1 MPTRVAVSTSSTLHR
16 RRWCGSAT
24 VNGRRQATLRVA
36 ALSSTTKTTN
46 DDDYVTYSPL
56 VQFQS
61 AILRYPSTSSS
72 PSSTSSTSTSSSS
85 LLGPID
91 LNIWSNVE
99 SKSGSR
105 TVSGPGGHVALG
117 RNGSGKTLLS
127 NALANAASRIDI
139 IGNNDAAV
147 DISNTYLQSGT
158 LKMQRTTATQSSTTL
173 RDHRFLSGVS
183 FESHSDL
190 LLDEGT
196 TTVYRALGLGG
207 NRLSDTAKF
216 LTVRLGMFPLLNRFV
231 NTLSTGQIRRV
242 LLVRALVRKPELLV
256 LDNAFDGLDTD
267 GRLGLRD
274 IIERVLRG
282 FRMDILVQ
290 GVGNARD
297 TARTQVLLLTHRPE
311 EISDGF
317 KTVTFI
323 DNGKLSNGMVRTEER
338 LERTGEEIIRLLVPD
353 DVSDDVRH
361 EEVLGYNVVIPSDI
375 EVKEFWEHGG
385 TEHIKNQDI
394 LVKSCAIMVTR
405 DNMTLLSRVDWT
417 VKQGERWHL
426 AGMNGSGKSTLSR
439 LILRTSM
446 KGDIDSNSY
455 VQDSDAIISD
465 GSLFVTP
472 SMASNTRLS
481 RDGVSFVSTELHL
494 HATHNW
500 GSRTVG
506 EILLLGASLLFYAD
520 KHHHKHAFTGSSN
533 VDLHVATTVA
543 RWFGLLD
550 SNNSQS
556 DDVFFRRLF
565 STLSQGE
572 QKLLLLCSAIAQRPL
587 LLILDEPCQGLD
599 LWNRGRLL
607 GLIERICR
615 VTNMSLIYITHHE
628 EELIPS
634 IGHKL
639 LLDEGGNVT
648 YCGLR

>member
-1 MPTRVAVSTSSTLHR
+1 MPRVAVSTSSTLHR

-24 VNGRRQATLRVA
+24 VNGRRQTTLRVA

-46 DDDYVTYSPL
+46 DDDYVTSPL

-72 PSSTSSTSTSSSS
+72 PSSTSTSSS

-99 SKSGSR
+99 
-105 TVSGPGGHVALG
+105 VAGPGGHVALG

-139 IGNNDAAV
+139 IGNSDAAV
-147 DISNTYLQSGT
+147 DSSNTYLQSGT
-158 LKMQRTTATQSSTTL
+158 LIMQRTTATQSSTL

-242 LLVRALVRKPELLV
+242 LLVRALVRKPALLV

-323 DNGKLSNGMVRTEER
+323 DNGTLSNGMVRTEER

-361 EEVLGYNVVIPSDI
+361 EEVLGYSVIIPSDI

-385 TEHIKNQDI
+385 TENIKNQDI

-405 DNMTLLSRVDWT
+405 DNVTLLSRVDWT

-446 KGDIDSNSY
+446 KGDIDSNSH

-506 EILLLGASLLFYAD
+506 EILQCGASFLFYAD

-533 VDLHVATTVA
+533 VDLDVATTVA

-556 DDVFFRRLF
+556 DDVFFRRQF

>member
-1 MPTRVAVSTSSTLHR
+1 VAT
-16 RRWCGSAT
+16 
-24 VNGRRQATLRVA
+24 
-36 ALSSTTKTTN
+36 LSSTTKTTK
-46 DDDYVTYSPL
+46 DDDYVSSPL

-61 AILRYPSTSSS
+61 AILRYP
-72 PSSTSSTSTSSSS
+72 PSSSS
-85 LLGPID
+85 ASLSSSILGPFD
-91 LNIWSNVE
+91 LTLWSNVE
-99 SKSGSR
+99 SKSVSR
-105 TVSGPGGHVALG
+105 TFSSPGGHVALG

-127 NALANAASRIDI
+127 HALANAASQIDVI
-139 IGNNDAAV
+139 DNNDT
-147 DISNTYLQSGT
+147 DNTNTYLQSGK
-158 LKMQRTTATQSSTTL
+158 LIMQRTTATQPTTTL

-196 TTVYRALGLGG
+196 TTVYRALIPGGG

-256 LDNAFDGLDTD
+256 LDNAFDGLDVE
-267 GRLGLRD
+267 GRTGLRD

-290 GVGNARD
+290 GVGNASD
-297 TARTQVLLLTHRPE
+297 AARTQVLLLTHRPE

-323 DNGKLSNGMVRTEER
+323 DDGKLLNGMVRTEER
-338 LERTGEEIIRLLVPD
+338 LGRTGEEIVQLLVPD
-353 DVSDDVRH
+353 DKSDDVRR
-361 EEVLGYNVVIPSDI
+361 EEVLGYSVVIPSDI
-375 EVKEFWEHGG
+375 EVKEYWEHGG
-385 TEHIKNQDI
+385 AEHFRNQDI
-394 LVKSCAIMVTR
+394 LVKSCGLKVTR
-405 DNMTLLSRVDWT
+405 DNVTLLSRVDWT

-446 KGDIDSNSY
+446 KGVDIIESKPH

-506 EILLLGASLLFYAD
+506 EILLSGASFLFYAD
-520 KHHHKHAFTGSSN
+520 KNHHEQAVTGSSI
-533 VDLHVATTVA
+533 VDLDVAMTVA

-550 SNNSQS
+550 SSNNERQN
-556 DDVFFRRLF
+556 DDLFLHRQF

-572 QKLLLLCSAIAQRPL
+572 QKLLLQCSAIAQRPL

-607 GLIERICR
+607 GVIERICR
-615 VTNMSLIYITHHE
+615 VTSMSLIYITHHE

>member
-1 MPTRVAVSTSSTLHR
+1 LTL
-16 RRWCGSAT
+16 
-24 VNGRRQATLRVA
+24 
-36 ALSSTTKTTN
+36 
-46 DDDYVTYSPL
+46 
-56 VQFQS
+56 
-61 AILRYPSTSSS
+61 
-72 PSSTSSTSTSSSS
+72 
-85 LLGPID
+85 
-91 LNIWSNVE
+91 WSNVE
-99 SKSGSR
+99 SKSVSR
-105 TVSGPGGHVALG
+105 TFSGPGGHVALG

-127 NALANAASRIDI
+127 HALTNAASQIDVI
-139 IGNNDAAV
+139 DNDT
-147 DISNTYLQSGT
+147 DNTNTYVQSGK
-158 LKMQRTTATQSSTTL
+158 LIMQRTTATQPTTTL

-196 TTVYRALGLGG
+196 TTVYRALIPGGG

-256 LDNAFDGLDTD
+256 LDNAFDGLDVE
-267 GRLGLRD
+267 GRTGLRD

-290 GVGNARD
+290 GVGNASD
-297 TARTQVLLLTHRPE
+297 AARTQVLLLTHRPE

-323 DNGKLSNGMVRTEER
+323 DDGKLSNGMVRTEER
-338 LERTGEEIIRLLVPD
+338 LGRTGEEIVRMLVPD
-353 DVSDDVRH
+353 DKSDDVMR
-361 EEVLGYNVVIPSDI
+361 EEVLGYSVVIPSDI
-375 EVKEFWEHGG
+375 EVKKFWEHGEA
-385 TEHIKNQDI
+385 EHVNSQDI
-394 LVKSCAIMVTR
+394 LVKSSGLKVTR
-405 DNMTLLSRVDWT
+405 DNVTLLSRVDWT

-446 KGDIDSNSY
+446 KGDIIESKPH
-455 VQDSDAIISD
+455 VQDKDSDAIISD

-506 EILLLGASLLFYAD
+506 EILLSGASFLFYAD
-520 KHHHKHAFTGSSN
+520 KNHHEQAVTGSSI
-533 VDLHVATTVA
+533 VDLDVATTVA
-543 RWFGLLD
+543 GWFGLSTKQQHHIPPSKLLD
-550 SNNSQS
+550 SNNERQN
-556 DDVFFRRLF
+556 DDLFLRRQF

-607 GLIERICR
+607 GVIERICR
-615 VTNMSLIYITHHE
+615 LTSMSLICITHHE

>member
-1 MPTRVAVSTSSTLHR
+1 
-16 RRWCGSAT
+16 
-24 VNGRRQATLRVA
+24 
-36 ALSSTTKTTN
+36 
-46 DDDYVTYSPL
+46 
-56 VQFQS
+56 
-61 AILRYPSTSSS
+61 
-72 PSSTSSTSTSSSS
+72 
-85 LLGPID
+85 
-91 LNIWSNVE
+91 
-99 SKSGSR
+99 
-105 TVSGPGGHVALG
+105 
-117 RNGSGKTLLS
+117 
-127 NALANAASRIDI
+127 
-139 IGNNDAAV
+139 
-147 DISNTYLQSGT
+147 
-158 LKMQRTTATQSSTTL
+158 MQQTTATRPSTTL

-190 LLDEGT
+190 LLNEGT
-196 TTVYRALGLGG
+196 TTVYRALIPGGG

-242 LLVRALVRKPELLV
+242 LLVRALVHKPELLV
-256 LDNAFDGLDTD
+256 LDNAFDGLDID

-290 GVGNARD
+290 GVGNAND

-317 KTVTFI
+317 GTVTFI
-323 DNGKLSNGMVRTEER
+323 DNGTSSHGMVRTEER
-338 LERTGEEIIRLLVPD
+338 LGRTGEEIVRLLVPD
-353 DVSDDVRH
+353 DESDDVC
-361 EEVLGYNVVIPSDI
+361 EEVLGYSVVIPSDI
-375 EVKEFWEHGG
+375 EVKEFGGAEHVR
-385 TEHIKNQDI
+385 NQDI
-394 LVKSCAIMVTR
+394 LVKSHGLKVTR
-405 DNMTLLSRVDWT
+405 DNVTLLSRVDWT

-455 VQDSDAIISD
+455 VKESDAMISD

-472 SMASNTRLS
+472 SMTSNTRLV
-481 RDGVSFVSTELHL
+481 RGGVSFVSTELHL

-506 EILLLGASLLFYAD
+506 EILLSGASFLFYAD
-520 KHHHKHAFTGSSN
+520 KHQHKQAFTGSS
-533 VDLHVATTVA
+533 VDLDVATTVA

-550 SNNSQS
+550 NNERQR
-556 DDVFFRRLF
+556 DELFLRQF

-639 LLDEGGNVT
+639 LLDEDGNVA